1 VHRIYL
7 AERAVSFVQQS
18 FNSSAVPNFETS
30 KICEAAW
37 MDLRLRMSG
46 VSDLLFQGT
55 SPNLNNGRERSP
67 HGPLIAAL
75 AGLELPFV
83 CRCSSGLNGT
93 ATSRKQIEEKRLR
106 CLRTA
111 GLLAVL
117 GRLAEVLE
125 LNQSKGCPRSAGTPR
140 IGSSATPSPTWGAEP
155 DRASVTMPTGGG
167 SGRRCSPTRRSWRS
181 RRSSGR

>member
-1 VHRIYL
+1 
-7 AERAVSFVQQS
+7 
-18 FNSSAVPNFETS
+18 
-30 KICEAAW
+30 

-93 ATSRKQIEEKRLR
+93 ATSRKQIEESAFAVYELR
-106 CLRTA
+106 A
-111 GLLAVL
+111 Y
-117 GRLAEVLE
+117 
-125 LNQSKGCPRSAGTPR
+125 SPYSAG
-140 IGSSATPSPTWGAEP
+140 W
-155 DRASVTMPTGGG
+155 
-167 SGRRCSPTRRSWRS
+167 RRCSSSTRAKAARARQA
-181 RRSSGR
+181 RRE